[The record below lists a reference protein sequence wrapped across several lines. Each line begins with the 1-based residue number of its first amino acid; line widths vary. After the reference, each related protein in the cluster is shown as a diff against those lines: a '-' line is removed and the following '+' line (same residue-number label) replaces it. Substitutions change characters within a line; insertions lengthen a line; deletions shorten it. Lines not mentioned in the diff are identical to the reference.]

1 MYVTMIIAY
10 SMTFMLPFFLNP
22 APSVWTEHLN
32 VALVTAISIKAGS
45 WCVMSL
51 KKVLDLVGT
60 GSVFGRDEG
69 KDVSPLS
76 LMCV

>member
-1 MYVTMIIAY
+1 M
-10 SMTFMLPFFLNP
+10 
-22 APSVWTEHLN
+22 WTEHLN